1 MPADTFDNI
10 PMDVFGDLGG
20 VEARAGPRLDTAD
33 LQRSQIRFLA
43 D

>member
-1 MPADTFDNI
+1 MPEDTFDNI
-10 PMDVFGDLGG
+10 PVDVFRELGG
-20 VEARAGPRLDTAD
+20 VEARAGPRLDTTD